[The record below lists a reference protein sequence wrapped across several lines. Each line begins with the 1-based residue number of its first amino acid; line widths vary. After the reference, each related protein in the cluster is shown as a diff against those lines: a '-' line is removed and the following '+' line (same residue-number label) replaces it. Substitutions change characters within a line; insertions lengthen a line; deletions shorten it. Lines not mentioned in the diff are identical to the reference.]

1 MLHDSVRVS
10 RWKTTVDPATAVC
23 FARHIVAGTSVV
35 LPDDAPAGAHE
46 LDDHITACK
55 VAGAEFVTVNQAT
68 YAHGLAEFTSA
79 ATASDF
85 DYAVDLWRF
94 TYGDETHAAV
104 SVVSQTPH
112 HRLPEY
118 RTAGGRAFGNHL
130 IAASQDVSRLAAY
143 SATRHEHDANKPW
156 AANID
161 MFLLDPGTL
170 PQYGQWCLD
179 AYDITH
185 AVRVRTLRGPDLDN
199 PCWARTELGRDINHD
214 VAFPS
219 GVVHGVYN
227 FTRR

>member
-10 RWKTTVDPATAVC
+10 RWKTTVDPATAVR

-46 LDDHITACK
+46 VAGHITCR
-55 VAGAEFVTVNQAT
+55 VAGDTFITANHAT
-68 YAHGLAEFTSA
+68 YAPGLDEFAAA
-79 ATASDF
+79 ATTSDF
-85 DYAVDLWRF
+85 GYAVDLWRF

-227 FTRR
+227 FTHR

>member
-10 RWKTTVDPATAVC
+10 RWKTTVDPATAVR

-46 LDDHITACK
+46 LADHIAACR
-55 VAGAEFVTVNQAT
+55 VAGTEFVTVNQAT
-68 YAHGLAEFTSA
+68 YAPGLAEFA
-79 ATASDF
+79 AGATASDF
-85 DYAVDLWRF
+85 DYAIDLWRF
-94 TYGDETHAAV
+94 TYGDCTHAAA

-112 HRLPEY
+112 HNLLEY

-143 SATRHEHDANKPW
+143 SATRREHGANKPW
-156 AANID
+156 ASNTTA
-161 MFLLDPGTL
+161 FLLDPDTL
-170 PQYGQWCLD
+170 PRYGQWCLD
-179 AYDITH
+179 ADDIMYIMD
-185 AVRVRTLRGPDLDN
+185 VRTLRGPDLDN

-214 VAFPS
+214 AAFPS

-227 FTRR
+227 FTHR